1 MVRAESQA
9 ERPAAARPG
18 RDVDAVRP
26 TRLAYMVRR
35 QGEVVMI
42 GSSNGSGDA
51 LTAEMWLAPG
61 SYELVTREREPV
73 TTAPFRVLEQPG
85 PRLRIELR

>member
-1 MVRAESQA
+1 MWRGPAPGVHQAVEFVVRTGI
-9 ERPAAARPG
+9 ERP
-18 RDVDAVRP
+18 
-26 TRLAYMVRR
+26 TWLAYMVRR

-61 SYELVTREREPV
+61 SYE
-73 TTAPFRVLEQPG
+73 
-85 PRLRIELR
+85 